1 MIIKSTDNP
10 KIKYINTL
18 KKKSVRERDGLMLLE
33 GQRLVCDSFEFGAEI
48 DDIFIREDYESEIP
62 PCKEV
67 YKVSARVFDKIAETI
82 TPQGII
88 GIARI
93 PRLEPNDIFDG
104 HAVLCDSVRDPGNLG
119 TIIRTAHACSAHVFL
134 YGTCADPY
142 SLKAARSSM
151 GSVFAAKPVFCTEKD
166 IRQLKLRGFRL
177 ISGML
182 HKTAKNLFETDLC
195 GQTILA
201 VGNEANGISDEIAD
215 LSDAFTV
222 IPMPGGAES
231 LNASVAASVML
242 YEQLRQTEKA

>member
-48 DDIFIREDYESEIP
+48 DDVFIREDYESEIP

-119 TIIRTAHACSAHVFL
+119 TILRTADA
-134 YGTCADPY
+134 
-142 SLKAARSSM
+142 
-151 GSVFAAKPVFCTEKD
+151 FAAKPVFCTEKD

>member
-48 DDIFIREDYESEIP
+48 DDVFIREDYESEIP

-104 HAVLCDSVRDPGNLG
+104 HAVLCDSVQIGR
-119 TIIRTAHACSAHVFL
+119 AHV
-134 YGTCADPY
+134 
-142 SLKAARSSM
+142 
-151 GSVFAAKPVFCTEKD
+151 
-166 IRQLKLRGFRL
+166 
-177 ISGML
+177 
-182 HKTAKNLFETDLC
+182 
-195 GQTILA
+195 
-201 VGNEANGISDEIAD
+201 
-215 LSDAFTV
+215 
-222 IPMPGGAES
+222 
-231 LNASVAASVML
+231 
-242 YEQLRQTEKA
+242 